1 MRKYADG
8 EEGRGEDEA
17 WWFVQDPNK
26 TDGRRVME
34 GSSSAERLPPPP
46 PLSEICRNL
55 WSATTQNHP
64 ETPEISMQ
72 STGVYIVTAKQ
83 AKNAT

>member
-26 TDGRRVME
+26 PDGRRVME
-34 GSSSAERLPPPP
+34 GSPIDGATATSSSTLGNLPEFVACHYSKPP
-46 PLSEICRNL
+46 
-55 WSATTQNHP
+55 
-64 ETPEISMQ
+64 
-72 STGVYIVTAKQ
+72 
-83 AKNAT
+83 